1 MKYLLFLTLPL
12 YVLDQASKAW
22 ITGRF
27 PEPGELPHERIEVV
41 PGFFDL
47 VRVHNTGMAF
57 GLGNGT
63 SWSNAIFLSIAALAI
78 GFIVYLWRKGML
90 EGITGHVAAALLIS
104 GILGN
109 VTDRL
114 ARGYVV
120 DFLDFSIGD
129 KHWPSF
135 NVADSCICVAAGL
148 LILGSFAPVASTTK
162 EGSSRG

>member
-1 MKYLLFLTLPL
+1 MKFLLYLTLPL
-12 YVLDQASKAW
+12 YILDQVTKAW
-22 ITGRF
+22 VTDRFTVETGIS
-27 PEPGELPHERIEVV
+27 GEHISVI

-63 SWSNAIFLSIAALAI
+63 GFANFLFLGIAAIAI
-78 GFIVYLWRKGML
+78 GFIAYLWRKEML
-90 EGITGHVAAALLIS
+90 EGVLAHIAAALLIS

-120 DFLDFSIGD
+120 DFLHFDLGFMV
-129 KHWPSF
+129 WPSF

-148 LILGSFAPVASTTK
+148 LIFGSFKPAPKEKGSTHA
-162 EGSSRG
+162 

>member
-1 MKYLLFLTLPL
+1 MKYLLYLTLPL
-12 YVLDQASKAW
+12 YLLDQATKAW
-22 ITGRF
+22 VIGRF
-27 PEPGELPHERIEVV
+27 PEPGGFPHERIQVV

-57 GLGNGT
+57 GLGNGA
-63 SWSNAIFLSIAALAI
+63 SWSNFVFLGIAALAI
-78 GFIVYLWRKGML
+78 GFIGFLWRKGML
-90 EGITGHVAAALLIS
+90 EGVAGHVSAALLIS

-129 KHWPSF
+129 RHWPSF

-148 LILGSFAPVASTTK
+148 LILGSFAPASKTKK
-162 EGSSRG
+162 EGGSRG